1 MKNNKQKSSVKIKP
15 LEEFDANKPRKKMV
29 PNDSKVNVK
38 SNKFWNELYDD
49 EGDDIQKY
57 LR

>member
-1 MKNNKQKSSVKIKP
+1 
-15 LEEFDANKPRKKMV
+15 MV

-38 SNKFWNELYDD
+38 SNKFWDELYDD
-49 EGDDIQKY
+49 EGDEIQKY